1 MKAAILAGGYGTRL
15 SEETTLRPK
24 PMVEIGG
31 RPILW
36 HIMRHYSK
44 FGINEFVILLGY
56 KGYFIKEYFSN
67 YYLHKSDV
75 TVDTA
80 TGKMNFHSGEAENWK
95 VTLVDTGLDT
105 MTGGRVLRAKEYL
118 DDSPFMLT
126 YGDGVSNV
134 DLGELQKFHES
145 HGKTLTLTSVQPQ
158 ERFGVI
164 EFGEN
169 DRVSS
174 FLEKPK
180 GEGAW
185 INGGFFLCNP
195 NVFEYIK
202 DGDQTVFERQPMEE
216 MVDHKELFT
225 YRHRGFWKCMDTMR
239 DREQLESYWQSGEIP
254 WTI

>member
-31 RPILW
+31 KPILW
-36 HIMRHYSK
+36 HIMRHYSQ

-75 TVDTA
+75 TVNTA
-80 TGKMNFHSGEAENWK
+80 TGEMNFHNGEAENWK

-105 MTGGRVLRAKEYL
+105 MTGGRVLRAQKYL
-118 DDSPFMLT
+118 EDGPFMLT

-134 DLGELQKFHES
+134 DLNALKSFHED
-145 HGKTLTLTSVQPQ
+145 HGKLMTLTAVQPQ

-164 EFGEN
+164 EFGNN
-169 DRVSS
+169 DAVSS
-174 FLEKPK
+174 FLEKPQ

-185 INGGFFLCNP
+185 INGGFFLLNP
-195 NVFEYIK
+195 GIFDYIK
-202 DGDQTVFERQPMEE
+202 QGDSTIFERQPMEDLVAE
-216 MVDHKELFT
+216 NQLMA
-225 YRHRGFWKCMDTMR
+225 YRHSGFWKCMDTLR
-239 DREQLESYWQSGEIP
+239 DKELLEKYWQKGEVP

>member
-31 RPILW
+31 KPILW

-75 TVDTA
+75 TISTS
-80 TGKMNFHSGEAENWK
+80 TGEMKFHNGEAENWK
-95 VTLVDTGLDT
+95 VTLVDTGLET

-118 DDSPFMLT
+118 KDETFMLT
-126 YGDGVSNV
+126 YGNGVSNV
-134 DLGELQKFHES
+134 DLNALQKFHES
-145 HGKTLTLTSVQPQ
+145 HRKTLTLTAVQPQ
-158 ERFGVI
+158 ERFGVL
-164 EFGEN
+164 EFGAK
-169 DRVSS
+169 DSITR

-185 INGGFFLCNP
+185 INGGFFMCHPDIFDYLN
-195 NVFEYIK
+195 N
-202 DGDQTVFERQPMEE
+202 GDKTIFERQPMEDLVSKNQL
-216 MVDHKELFT
+216 MA
-225 YRHRGFWKCMDTMR
+225 YRHEGFWKCMDTLR
-239 DREQLESYWQSGEIP
+239 DKELLEAYWQKGEIP

>member
-31 RPILW
+31 KPILW
-36 HIMRHYSK
+36 HIMRHYSH

-56 KGYFIKEYFSN
+56 KGYMLKEYFSN

-75 TVDTA
+75 TIDTS
-80 TGKMNFHSGEAENWK
+80 TGEMKFHNGDAENWK

-105 MTGGRVLRAKEYL
+105 MTGGRVLRAKEFL
-118 DDSPFMLT
+118 KNEPFMLT

-134 DLGELQKFHES
+134 DLNALRSFHND
-145 HGKTLTLTSVQPQ
+145 HGKVMTLTAVQPS

-164 EFGEN
+164 QFGSK
-169 DRVSS
+169 DSISR
-174 FLEKPK
+174 FLEKPQ

-195 NVFEYIK
+195 EIFDYLEE
-202 DGDQTVFERQPMEE
+202 GDKTILERKPMEKLVKNNQL
-216 MVDHKELFT
+216 MA
-225 YRHRGFWKCMDTMR
+225 YRHNGFWKCMDTLR
-239 DREQLESYWQSGEIP
+239 DKELLEAHWQKGDVP